1 MNSLVILV
9 CFIIFV
15 LLILWINKL
24 IQWVGATSY
33 LSKSIVMLILI
44 VALAIMPVYFYQNM
58 PSSFDFVA
66 FYSDNLFGLIPISV
80 FIIMLKVFW
89 IYLLSCLIFQYMYK
103 ITLENA
109 VFITLLFYLPFFI
122 ITAILFV
129 IKYMDLHSIT
139 IFSVKISLDWLY

>member
-33 LSKSIVMLILI
+33 LSKSIVTLILI

-66 FYSDNLFGLIPISV
+66 FYSDHLFGLIPISV

-103 ITLENA
+103 ITLENTA
-109 VFITLLFYLPFFI
+109 FITLLFYLPFFI

>member
-15 LLILWINKL
+15 LLILWINML

-44 VALAIMPVYFYQNM
+44 VALVIMPVYFYQNM
-58 PSSFDFVA
+58 HSSFDFVA

-89 IYLLSCLIFQYMYK
+89 IYLLSYLIFQYMYK

-109 VFITLLFYLPFFI
+109 AFITLLF
-122 ITAILFV
+122 
-129 IKYMDLHSIT
+129 
-139 IFSVKISLDWLY
+139 

>member
-9 CFIIFV
+9 CFIIFM

-33 LSKSIVMLILI
+33 LSKSMVTLILI
-44 VALAIMPVYFYQNM
+44 VALVIMPVYFYQNM
-58 PSSFDFVA
+58 HSSFDFVA

-89 IYLLSCLIFQYMYK
+89 IYLLSYLIFQYMYK

-109 VFITLLFYLPFFI
+109 AFITLLF
-122 ITAILFV
+122 
-129 IKYMDLHSIT
+129 
-139 IFSVKISLDWLY
+139 